1 MTVRSALLGLALIFA
16 GLAACNK
23 KPEANFERPPAPVT
37 VARAVARDVPVYID
51 AVGKTVAREVVSV
64 QPQVSGRITQIHFTD
79 GANVKIGDL
88 LFTIDPRPYQAQLDQ
103 AEANVA
109 QAEAAL
115 SLAKV
120 NFARVEKVSDPR
132 AVSRQDFDARKS
144 AVETAEATL
153 KQNRAAVENARLNL
167 EYCTIRSPINGR
179 AGQRAVDVG
188 NVVSANN
195 CSLLVI
201 QRLDPIYADFTVTE
215 SELSGVQRNM
225 AKQALKV
232 EVRLPDDGT
241 EPREGN
247 LTFLDNSVQEGSG
260 TVKLR
265 ATLNNN
271 DRSLWPGRFVKV
283 RLILQTQRDAVLVP
297 ADAPQLS
304 AKGPFVYVVK
314 PDSSAELRPVKV
326 GQRQEGARLADEEGR
341 SVQGSHRQAG
351 EGARARRPIV
361 GEAREALP
369 GRRRAGDG
377 RAAGNRRRARARAP
391 ARSVAARDLSRDAVH
406 QVVRICRGRP

>member
-64 QPQVSGRITQIHFTD
+64 QPQVSGRVTQIHFTD

-144 AVETAEATL
+144 AVESAEATL

-195 CSLLVI
+195 GSLLVI

-241 EPREGN
+241 EPREGK

-271 DRSLWPGRFVKV
+271 DRSFWPGRFVKV

-326 GQRQEGARLADEEGR
+326 GQRQEDLIVIKDGLKADERVVVSGQLG
-341 SVQGSHRQAG
+341 VT
-351 EGARARRPIV
+351 
-361 GEAREALP
+361 P
-369 GRRRAGDG
+369 GGKVRVLQPTDPAK
-377 RAAGNRRRARARAP
+377 AAPSANPP
-391 ARSVAARDLSRDAVH
+391 AKS
-406 QVVRICRGRP
+406 

>member
-1 MTVRSALLGLALIFA
+1 MTFRSVLLGLALIFA

-37 VARAVARDVPVYID
+37 VARAVAQDVPVYID

-79 GANVKIGDL
+79 GADVKIGDL
-88 LFTIDPRPYQAQLDQ
+88 LFTIDPRPYQAQLNQ

-195 CSLLVI
+195 GSLLVI

-241 EPREGN
+241 EPREGK

-271 DRSLWPGRFVKV
+271 DRSFWPGRFVKV

-326 GQRQEGARLADEEGR
+326 GQRQEDLIVIKDGLKADERVVVSGQLG
-341 SVQGSHRQAG
+341 VT
-351 EGARARRPIV
+351 
-361 GEAREALP
+361 P
-369 GRRRAGDG
+369 GGKVRVLQPTDPAK
-377 RAAGNRRRARARAP
+377 AAPSANPP
-391 ARSVAARDLSRDAVH
+391 AKS
-406 QVVRICRGRP
+406 